1 MHEDPDMMLRLA
13 RERQVELRAMTTSQ
27 RTGTSATRRLSRLLN
42 TDVVLRW
49 RSRRAWRGP
58 RKTSGG

>member
-1 MHEDPDMMLRLA
+1 MMLRLA
-13 RERQVELRAMTTSQ
+13 RERQVELRAMATSK
-27 RTGTSATRRLSRLLN
+27 RTGTSATGRLSRLLN

-58 RKTSGG
+58 RETSGG